1 MKTTGIKTIGTK
13 KEINKELRDFLDQSP
28 QAYFAVEN
36 FRKLL
41 EEEGFLRLSETQKW
55 ELAPGGSYYVT
66 RNDAAIMAFRL
77 PQGEAAGFQMF
88 AAHCD
93 SPAFRIKPNAEIV
106 VENRLVKLNVEKYGG
121 ILLSPWF
128 DRPLSVAGRIFVR
141 AGNKVERHLVK
152 VDRDLLCIPSL
163 AIHMNREANK
173 GINWNIQKELLPLF
187 SMDGKQGD
195 FLKLIAKEAGVK
207 AEDILDTDLFLYNRM
222 KSAIVG
228 AGEEFLMSGHL
239 DDLQCAFSGMRGL
252 LAAKPEG
259 AVALCAIFD
268 NEEVGS
274 KSRQGAAGSFLADTL
289 KRINRCLG
297 GGEEEYLC
305 RLASSFLV
313 SADNAHGVH
322 PNYPEKADPTNR
334 PQLNGGIVLKYAANQ
349 KYTSDGYSGALFR
362 SLCEAAG
369 VPVQTF
375 VNRSDME
382 GGSTLGN
389 LSLSQVTVPTVDI
402 GLPQLA
408 MHSAYE
414 TAGTSDTLSLVKA
427 AKVLFESSMQV
438 EEGSVTLRGEGGGY
452 RILPCQEG
460 EEEEILALIEETHH
474 AMEDPSLYVRTE
486 GEREWLKRCMSP
498 QRGLVLK
505 ALSPQG
511 ELAGFLLVEYPGKGK
526 ENLGRDVSL
535 PEEELESVAHMDSC
549 MVRPAHRGHHLEWRF
564 LLAAESYLPPR
575 YHHLLCTA
583 SPKNGASCHS
593 IEKAGYQNLLT
604 KEKYGGYLRN
614 IYHKEI

>member
-1 MKTTGIKTIGTK
+1 MKTIGTK
-13 KEINKELRDFLDQSP
+13 REINRELRDFLDQSP
-28 QAYFAVEN
+28 NAYFAVEN
-36 FRKLL
+36 FRRLL
-41 EEEGFLRLSETQKW
+41 EEEGFMRLTETQKW
-55 ELAPGGSYYVT
+55 ELSPGNSYYVT
-66 RNDAAIMAFRL
+66 RNDAAIVAFRL
-77 PQGEAAGFQMF
+77 PEGEAAGFQMF

-93 SPAFRIKPNAEIV
+93 SPAFRVKPNAEIV

-121 ILLSPWF
+121 ILLYPWL
-128 DRPLSVAGRIFVR
+128 DRPLSVAGRLFVR
-141 AGNKVERHLVK
+141 AGNKVERHLVNI
-152 VDRDLLCIPSL
+152 DRDLLCIPSL

-173 GINWNIQKELLPLF
+173 GINWNIQKDLLPLF
-187 SMDGKQGD
+187 SMDGEKGD
-195 FLKLIAKEAGVK
+195 FLKLLAKEAGVK
-207 AEDILDTDLFLYNRM
+207 AEDILETDLFLYNRM
-222 KSAIVG
+222 KSTLMG

-252 LAAKPEG
+252 LSAKPEG

-322 PNYPEKADPTNR
+322 PNYPDKADPTNR

-349 KYTSDGYSGALFR
+349 KYTSDGYSGSLFR

-369 VPVQTF
+369 VPLQTF

-389 LSLSQVTVPTVDI
+389 LSLAQVTVPTVDI

-427 AKVLFESSMQV
+427 VKVLFESSMRV
-438 EEGSVTLRGEGGGY
+438 EEGSVTLQGAGGDY
-452 RILPCQEG
+452 RILPCREG
-460 EEEEILALIEETHH
+460 EENVILSLLEETYQT
-474 AMEDPSLYVRTE
+474 MENPSFYARHE
-486 GEREWLKRCMSP
+486 KEREWVKGCLTPKK
-498 QRGLVLK
+498 GLGLK
-505 ALSPQG
+505 AISPKG
-511 ELAGFLLVEYPGKGK
+511 ELAGFLLVEYPGEDM
-526 ENLGRDVSL
+526 ENLGRDIQL
-535 PEEELESVAHMDSC
+535 PEEELTHVAHMDSV
-549 MVRPAHRGHHLEWRF
+549 MVLPAHRGHHLEKRF
-564 LLAAESYLPPR
+564 LLAAESYLPPV
-575 YHHLLCTA
+575 YHHLLSSA
-583 SPKNGASCHS
+583 SPENGASCHS
-593 IEKAGYQNLLT
+593 IEGAGYKKVVT

-614 IYHKEI
+614 IYYKEI